1 VTRLELPGWAIVR
14 EVAYAEVHPF
24 QSLAAREGVSAKD
37 SQNGDLWLGIH
48 HPGAGLVSFGA
59 LHRRFRVKA
68 TWTRPD
74 FRGIGL
80 GTAIVDAL
88 IAAAPPESAVQVI
101 ARDPAWWL
109 ARGWTATNTRPN
121 GGTVLRANRE
131 DHP

>member
-1 VTRLELPGWAIVR
+1 MSRHELPGWATVH
-14 EVAYAEVHPF
+14 EVTYDEVHRF
-24 QSLAAREGVSAKD
+24 QSLAAKEGVSAKD
-37 SQNGDLWLGIH
+37 SQNGDLWLGIV
-48 HPGAGLVSFGA
+48 HPEAGLVAFGA
-59 LHRRFRVKA
+59 LHRRFRIKA

-74 FRGIGL
+74 FRGMGL
-80 GTAIVDAL
+80 GAAIVDAL
-88 IAAAPPESAVQVI
+88 IAAAPAESCVQVI